1 LKPEDESSSL
11 DPTSTPTT
19 EPTGYP
25 TGIVTIEPSLEPSL
39 APSLEPPT
47 VVSESMQPTIL
58 VSNLQP
64 FSPPPTNNM
73 SIIEQTKG
81 RNISVMI
88 FAQQVVWAS
97 YSNYMLNF
105 HENNLIFGRSVDT
118 VCNLSIN
125 SSMVTQ
131 ISSQNNPLPVFSTD
145 CILIQYN
152 ISIANLRL
160 TEFKTSASAFTS
172 IFTLIVESLQS
183 GLFAATLQTLGS
195 ASSVFGIQGNESVPI
210 VTEDGFAATYVVG
223 PIKADSSG
231 TNPGYDPSSSS
242 TSSAKA
248 NDNDVWDSAGAAAG
262 VVLGGLITLLCLFVL
277 MRYCLSKYRDGLN
290 ERLQE
295 RMRSSG
301 RYDGLNDHENLI
313 YST

>member
-1 LKPEDESSSL
+1 
-11 DPTSTPTT
+11 
-19 EPTGYP
+19 
-25 TGIVTIEPSLEPSL
+25 
-39 APSLEPPT
+39 
-47 VVSESMQPTIL
+47 
-58 VSNLQP
+58 
-64 FSPPPTNNM
+64 
-73 SIIEQTKG
+73 
-81 RNISVMI
+81 
-88 FAQQVVWAS
+88 
-97 YSNYMLNF
+97 MLNF
-105 HENNLIFGRSVDT
+105 HENNLIFSRSVDT

-125 SSMVTQ
+125 SSVVTQ
-131 ISSQNNPLPVFSTD
+131 ISSQTNPLPVLSTD
-145 CILIQYN
+145 YILIQYN

-160 TEFKTSASAFTS
+160 TEFETSASAFTS
-172 IFTLIVESLQS
+172 IFTLIVDSLQS

-231 TNPGYDPSSSS
+231 TNPGHDSSSSS
-242 TSSAKA
+242 TSSAEA
-248 NDNDVWDSAGAAAG
+248 NDNDVWDSAGAVAG
-262 VVLGGLITLLCLFVL
+262 VVLGGLITLLSLFVL
-277 MRYCLSKYRDGLN
+277 MRYCLSKYRDGLD